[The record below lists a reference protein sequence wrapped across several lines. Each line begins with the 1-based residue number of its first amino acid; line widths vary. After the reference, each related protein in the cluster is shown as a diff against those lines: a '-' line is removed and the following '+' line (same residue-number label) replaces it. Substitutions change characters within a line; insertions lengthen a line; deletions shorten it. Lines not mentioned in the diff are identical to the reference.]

1 MVSKVDKIKQ
11 ALEAGKTTREIAVEL
26 RVSLRDIGRVRK
38 LLNID
43 IAAMERE
50 VQDLEKE
57 FMRLCD
63 EIADKDSEKKRLIQ
77 EIGALNRQI
86 EEKRSYKQAMP
97 VAIEAIHIP
106 ANDSEVADYLK
117 GLDCERLS
125 WLTEFALKVLQLK
138 INELLIEQPDS
149 ELLRMNELRLQER
162 EIELLSMNELLLK
175 REVRQLRRLRGDG

>member
-1 MVSKVDKIKQ
+1 VVSKFEEIKQ

-26 RVSLRDIGRVRK
+26 RVSLRDIARVRK

-43 IAAMERE
+43 IGAMERA
-50 VQDLEKE
+50 VQDLEKQITE
-57 FMRLCD
+57 LCQ
-63 EIADKDSEKKRLIQ
+63 EIDDKDSEKKRLIQ
-77 EIGALNRQI
+77 EIGTLNRQI

-106 ANDSEVADYLK
+106 VNDSEVAGYLK

-149 ELLRMNELRLQER
+149 ELLRMNELRLQET
-162 EIELLSMNELLLK
+162 EIELLSMNKLLLK
-175 REVRQLRRLRGDG
+175 RKVRQLRRLRGDG